1 MKRVPKPV
9 RSKALWSIVTVGA
22 IFLTLALSANAL
34 AAEREN
40 GDQSSSDQAG
50 SDRRKPAGPNTD
62 RPDTDRPDTDRPN
75 IVYLLA
81 DDLGW
86 RDVGF
91 HQGTPRTPHLDRLAA
106 NGAMLNAFYAQP
118 FSSQTRAA
126 MLTGRYP
133 MRYGLQTLSI
143 TSTSDYGLPSEERTF
158 AQALKNSG
166 YRTAFLGSWL
176 LGHASN
182 EFWPT
187 RRGFDS
193 FYGTLAGLAEPVLS
207 KQAKADWYRNERTIR
222 ESGYVTDLLATEAIA
237 IIEKHTAASPLLLV
251 AAFDTPAKYWS
262 APQSLIDSYSNIDDD
277 ARRSYAAAVTALDTA
292 VGRIVGALEKRGMLD
307 NTLII
312 FHSDNG
318 GAVPMRYATGDN
330 DVRSPVS
337 DNGVFRQ
344 GKGSLY
350 EGGVRVVALAH
361 WPARIEPNTIIN
373 QPIHV
378 TDMYPML
385 LTVGKASLDQR
396 KSLDGVNALP
406 IIADKRLTT
415 RKDKE
420 ILLNVEDFHGAI
432 RAGEWKLIVHSA
444 LPNKVE
450 LFQIAN
456 DPGEAKNVAA
466 DYPERVDAMLRRLD
480 GYAYDMAPAKY
491 LGEPGADNRPVFW
504 LENRPAR

>member
-1 MKRVPKPV
+1 MKRPWQPV
-9 RSKALWSIVTVGA
+9 QSKVLRTFVTVGVALVASAVAASA
-22 IFLTLALSANAL
+22 I
-34 AAEREN
+34 AAE
-40 GDQSSSDQAG
+40 SSE
-50 SDRRKPAGPNTD
+50 SDRSSPDRPSSD
-62 RPDTDRPDTDRPN
+62 RPDSDRPNSNRPN

-91 HQGTPRTPHLDRLAA
+91 HQGEPRTPHLDRLAA
-106 NGAMLNAFYAQP
+106 NGAVLNAFYAQP

-143 TSTSDYGLPSEERTF
+143 TSTGDYGLPSDERTF
-158 AQALKNSG
+158 AQALKDSG
-166 YRTAFLGSWL
+166 YRTAFVGAWL
-176 LGHASN
+176 LGHTDK
-182 EFWPT
+182 EYWPT
-187 RRGFDS
+187 RRGFDR
-193 FYGTLAGLAEPVLS
+193 FYGTLSGLAEPVLR
-207 KQAKADWYRNERTIR
+207 KDAKANWYRDERRIR
-222 ESGYVTDLLATEAIA
+222 ESGYVTDLLATEATR
-237 IIEKHTAASPLLLV
+237 IIDKHSPESPLLLV
-251 AAFDTPAKYWS
+251 AAFDTPAKYWG
-262 APQSLIDSYSNIDDD
+262 APKSLIETYKDVSDD
-277 ARRSYAAAVTALDTA
+277 ARRSYLAAVTALDA
-292 VGRIVGALEKRGMLD
+292 AIGRIVAALEKRDMLD

-318 GAVPMRYATGDN
+318 GAVPMRYPTGDN
-330 DVRSPVS
+330 DIRSPVS

-361 WPARIEPNTIIN
+361 WPARIKAGTIIT

-378 TDMYPML
+378 TDIYSML
-385 LTVGKASLDQR
+385 LTVGNASLDQR
-396 KSLDGVNALP
+396 RKPDGVNALP

-415 RKDKE
+415 RKGKE

-432 RAGEWKLIVHSA
+432 RTGEWKLIVHSA

-456 DPGEAKNVAA
+456 DPGEAQNVAR
-466 DYPERVDAMLRRLD
+466 DYPERVAAMLQRLNE
-480 GYAYDMAPAKY
+480 YAYDMAPAKY
-491 LGEPGADNRPVFW
+491 LGEPGANNAPVFW